1 MDSTDASPSDP
12 GPDVERA
19 KSGMQQLEA
28 QLDQDAN
35 VTGLGLTRADD
46 GRIAILVLVHD
57 LEMSALPAAV
67 NGIEVCSRL
76 AGGPAVA
83 YSRTSASNARA
94 GLSPYTTCLGLRR
107 HVGEAVRSRG
117 CTRAAVADS

>member
-19 KSGMQQLEA
+19 KSAMQQLEA

-46 GRIAILVLVHD
+46 GRIAILVLAHD
-57 LEMSALPAAV
+57 LEMSALPADV
-67 NGIEVCSRL
+67 TGIEVCSRL

-83 YSRTSASNARA
+83 Y
-94 GLSPYTTCLGLRR
+94 
-107 HVGEAVRSRG
+107 
-117 CTRAAVADS
+117 